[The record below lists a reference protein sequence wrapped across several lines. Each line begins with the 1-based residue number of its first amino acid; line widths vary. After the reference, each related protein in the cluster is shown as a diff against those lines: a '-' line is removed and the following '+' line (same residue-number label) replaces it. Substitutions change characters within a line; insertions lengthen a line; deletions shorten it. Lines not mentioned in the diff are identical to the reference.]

1 MNRYKYILPA
11 VTVLNLST
19 ATAQLLTAN
28 IPFHAAVVVHVV
40 PLQTPP
46 HTAPLELFNPNSQ
59 NTEKSLIN
67 INAWASV
74 SSQDIDHFMEK
85 YSVSLSLHPCSCTQT
100 LKEQKLPLVKAPSVY
115 RRLVSRGIEV
125 IDYAIITWQS
135 LAPLWSN
142 LDITAISNYIPQ
154 LRELETYCK
163 TLQESSLGKIL
174 WNDITFTA
182 LAEVYKYLRTYRVPC

>member
-74 SSQDIDHFMEK
+74 SSQDIDHFMAK
-85 YSVSLSLHPCSCTQT
+85 YSVSLHPCSCNQP
-100 LKEQKLPLVKAPSVY
+100 LKEQKPLGKPPSVY
-115 RRLVSRGIEV
+115 RRLMSRGIEV
-125 IDYAIITWQS
+125 IDYAITTWQS
-135 LAPLWSN
+135 LAPLWHN
-142 LDITAISNYIPQ
+142 AGITVISDYIPQ
-154 LRELETYCK
+154 LRALETYCK

-174 WNDITFTA
+174 WNDITFMA
-182 LAEVYKYLRTYRVPC
+182 LAEVYKYLRTYRIPC